1 MNNRKMPGFTDRL
14 GIYCI
19 ALLTVGLIMAYSLGV
34 KSIDADYQGALAC
47 FTIVFTPIGT
57 ALGITLTAIV
67 NKNRAENTD
76 GGINAIKAQ
85 QGFGSTPPEI

>member
-1 MNNRKMPGFTDRL
+1 MKVRKIPGFTDRL

-19 ALLTVGLIMAYSLGV
+19 ALLTVGLVMAYRLAV

-67 NKNRAENTD
+67 NKNRAENTV
-76 GGINAIKAQ
+76 GGVNAIKAQ
-85 QGFGSTPPEI
+85 QTAGYSQEPI